1 MRFGVNG
8 TITSLRGDVGRLSHV
23 LIPNLDLRALFRPM
37 SSSQRSQIGKHP
49 ETNLVT
55 SKSACV
61 AFHTAV
67 PDGPGKCPVRRS
79 FTKGR
84 CSVPAMQ
91 REDWTMRA
99 KCRGMQDALFP
110 EASDQKRARLVC
122 SGCPVRFE
130 CLAEALDNRIE
141 WGVWGGMT
149 ERERRLLLRQRSD
162 VTSWRS
168 ILVGKSNPQPAQP
181 AASGSQSL
189 SASRTPT
196 RRSAAK
202 SVTSVGKD

>member
-1 MRFGVNG
+1 
-8 TITSLRGDVGRLSHV
+8 
-23 LIPNLDLRALFRPM
+23 
-37 SSSQRSQIGKHP
+37 
-49 ETNLVT
+49 
-55 SKSACV
+55 
-61 AFHTAV
+61 
-67 PDGPGKCPVRRS
+67 
-79 FTKGR
+79 
-84 CSVPAMQ
+84 
-91 REDWTMRA
+91 MRA

-189 SASRTPT
+189 SDSRTPM
-196 RRSAAK
+196 RRSAVK

>member
-1 MRFGVNG
+1 M
-8 TITSLRGDVGRLSHV
+8 
-23 LIPNLDLRALFRPM
+23 P
-37 SSSQRSQIGKHP
+37 
-49 ETNLVT
+49 
-55 SKSACV
+55 
-61 AFHTAV
+61 AV
-67 PDGPGKCPVRRS
+67 
-79 FTKGR
+79 
-84 CSVPAMQ
+84 Q

-130 CLAEALDNRIE
+130 CLAEALDNRID

-168 ILVGKSNPQPAQP
+168 ILLGKSNQQAAQP
-181 AASGSQSL
+181 VSSGSQSL
-189 SASRTPT
+189 SDRSAPT
-196 RRSAAK
+196 RRSVAR
-202 SVTSVGKD
+202 SVTSVGND